1 MATFCISASIFE
13 LRFLSS
19 GNHIEETGMG
29 QMITLKAKDGHSFS
43 AYRADPTGA
52 PKGAIVVIQEIFGVN
67 HHIKAVADGYAKAGY
82 VAVAPGLFDRAEKNV
97 ELGYDQAGMTAGR
110 GLIGKIPPEAIAAD
124 TQAAIDYAKEFG
136 KVGIVGYCLG
146 GSVAFAA
153 ATKLDGIAAAVGYYG
168 GQIAANAHDKPK
180 VPTLLH
186 FGDQDQSIPMS
197 DVEKIKAAR
206 GGDTEIFVYHAGHG
220 FNCDERPSYHAES
233 AKLALERTLA
243 HFKKY
248 IG

>member
-1 MATFCISASIFE
+1 
-13 LRFLSS
+13 
-19 GNHIEETGMG
+19 MG
-29 QMITLKAKDGHSFS
+29 QTVTLKAKDGHSFS

-67 HHIKAVADGYAKAGY
+67 HHIKSVADGFAKAGY
-82 VAVAPGLFDRAEKNV
+82 VAVAPALFDRVEKNV

-110 GLIGKIPPEAIAAD
+110 GMIGKITPDAIAAD
-124 TQAAIDYAKEFG
+124 TQAAINYAKEFG

-153 ATKLDGIAAAVGYYG
+153 ATKRDGIAAAVGYYG
-168 GQIAANAHDKPK
+168 GQIAANAEDKPK
-180 VPTLLH
+180 VPTMLH
-186 FGDQDQSIPMS
+186 FGDQDQSIPMA
-197 DVEKIKAAR
+197 DVEKVKSAR

>member
-1 MATFCISASIFE
+1 
-13 LRFLSS
+13 
-19 GNHIEETGMG
+19 MG
-29 QMITLKAKDGHSFS
+29 QTLTLKAKDGHSFS

-67 HHIKAVADGYAKAGY
+67 HHIKAVADGFAKAGY
-82 VAVAPGLFDRAEKNV
+82 VAVAPALFDRVEKNV

-110 GLIGKIPPEAIAAD
+110 AMIGKITMDAIAAD
-124 TQAAIDYAKEFG
+124 TQAAINYAKEFG
-136 KVGIVGYCLG
+136 QVGIVGYCLG

-168 GQIAANAHDKPK
+168 GQIAANAQDKPK
-180 VPTLLH
+180 VPTMLH
-186 FGDQDQSIPMS
+186 FGDQDQSIPMA
-197 DVEKIKAAR
+197 DVEKVKSAR
-206 GGDTEIFVYHAGHG
+206 AGDTEIFVYHAGHG
-220 FNCDERPSYHAES
+220 FNCDERPSYHGES